1 VEQSGQDN
9 LRKLESMKD
18 EAFLGGGKKRIDAQ
32 HSKGKLTRKG
42 SMPSTARA
50 SLLRASVY
58 FCCLMMIHLR
68 SSTC

>member
-1 VEQSGQDN
+1 VSVEQSGQDN

-32 HSKGKLTRKG
+32 HSKGKLT
-42 SMPSTARA
+42 
-50 SLLRASVY
+50 
-58 FCCLMMIHLR
+58 CLMMIHLR